1 MHEDGWTQ
9 TARAYVAA
17 ARWFEQVTG
26 EIVDWGAAGLGEWSV
41 RDLVGHT
48 SRALLTVETYLATE
62 APSVEVETA
71 LQYFR
76 VAMAS
81 LGDPAAVSQRGRDAG
96 VALGERPAESVSA
109 IVARVLPLVASATP
123 DFVLQTPVGG
133 MRVAEYLP
141 TRVFELTVHT
151 CDLAAALGRALDP
164 PVSAATLTLRLL
176 GELAATGESAG
187 QVMLALTGRRAL
199 PSGFSAL

>member
-1 MHEDGWTQ
+1 MNEDGWTQ

-17 ARWFEQVTG
+17 ARWFEQVAS
-26 EIVDWGAAGLGEWSV
+26 EVVDWDGPGLGEWSV

-62 APSVEVETA
+62 APSVAVETA

-96 VALGERPAESVSA
+96 AALGERPAESVSA
-109 IVARVLPLVASATP
+109 IVARVLPSVAAAAP
-123 DFVLQTPVGG
+123 DYVLQTPVGG
-133 MRVAEYLP
+133 MRVVDYLP

-151 CDLAAALGRALDP
+151 CDIAAALGRAVDP
-164 PVSAATLTLRLL
+164 PVEAATLTLRLL

-187 QVMLALTGRRAL
+187 HVMLALTGRQAL
-199 PSGFSAL
+199 PSGFSVL